1 MLGRDY
7 FDTSAMLITFILI
20 GKYLEMTARG
30 ETTAAITK
38 LLELAPRNAVLMTP
52 SDGDDDAYAE
62 KDIDVDLVQVGDL
75 LKVLPGAK
83 VPTDGVV
90 VRGEAFINESMV
102 TGETM
107 PVTKKVDGQVM
118 SGSINEG
125 NAFVMRAEKIGA
137 DSALY
142 QIVRLVEEAQLVKAP
157 IQAFADRVSNIFV
170 PLVVTMA
177 AITFCSWLIAGWAHS
192 IPDTWIPENE
202 NRDRKSVV

>member
-1 MLGRDY
+1 
-7 FDTSAMLITFILI
+7 
-20 GKYLEMTARG
+20 
-30 ETTAAITK
+30 
-38 LLELAPRNAVLMTP
+38 
-52 SDGDDDAYAE
+52 
-62 KDIDVDLVQVGDL
+62 
-75 LKVLPGAK
+75 
-83 VPTDGVV
+83 
-90 VRGEAFINESMV
+90 
-102 TGETM
+102 
-107 PVTKKVDGQVM
+107 M

-142 QIVRLVEEAQLVKAP
+142 QIVRLVEEAPFVKAP

-202 NRDRKSVV
+202 NRTLFAMMFGISVLVTACPSLLVLPRPRPSWWARASLRRMESSSRAATRWSVRVI

>member
-1 MLGRDY
+1 MWVIVRWALATKVQFGVGMRFHRGAVNSLKRGASNMDVLVSLATNVAYGVSVLSIFYCVLFGSMLGRDY

-52 SDGDDDAYAE
+52 SDADDDAYAE

-90 VRGEAFINESMV
+90 VRGEAFINES
-102 TGETM
+102 
-107 PVTKKVDGQVM
+107 
-118 SGSINEG
+118 I
-125 NAFVMRAEKIGA
+125 A
-137 DSALY
+137 
-142 QIVRLVEEAQLVKAP
+142 
-157 IQAFADRVSNIFV
+157 
-170 PLVVTMA
+170 VV
-177 AITFCSWLIAGWAHS
+177 
-192 IPDTWIPENE
+192 
-202 NRDRKSVV
+202 V